1 MKGTTAKDLYV
12 PLFSAPKTR
21 RFWHVAASLLV
32 LFATSKAWS
41 QTIVYADYPQKRG
54 KVEPLVWS
62 GIPKWMTVAVE
73 LRGRVEGQTSYNYS
87 ENGDRTYVLTRAYG
101 SIEVRPTRFLTAYAQ
116 FIDTH
121 ALGLPLHAVAS
132 NMRDVFDARQG
143 YLELHGKAAIIP
155 LDFFAGRQE
164 LKFGSE
170 RVVGISDWTNNS
182 RSWDGFDL
190 RVGGKNRVD
199 LFSTSRPI
207 YSVSVI

>member
-1 MKGTTAKDLYV
+1 MISQRRKLPLRIHLSGTLCLLFAASVLVGTT
-12 PLFSAPKTR
+12 SAAR
-21 RFWHVAASLLV
+21 
-32 LFATSKAWS
+32 S

-62 GIPKWMTVAVE
+62 GIPKWMTLSME
-73 LRGRVEGQTSYNYS
+73 LRGRLEGQTSYNYL

-101 SIEVRPTRFLTAYAQ
+101 AVEIRPAKFLTLYGQ

-121 ALGLPLHAVAS
+121 ALGLPLHAVAA

-143 YLELHGKAAIIP
+143 YVELHGKAKAMP

-170 RVVGISDWTNNS
+170 RIIGISDWTNNS
-182 RSWDGFDL
+182 RTWDGFDL
-190 RVGGKNRVD
+190 RVGDKNRVGP
-199 LFSTSRPI
+199 LHHLRRHRASLVAR
-207 YSVSVI
+207 